1 MRRKYHRQGS
11 LFHVMP
17 RGAIGR
23 ELAAISE
30 IVDANPE
37 VLDRVHRDLVGTARA
52 DHGREGMTAE
62 QVLRAAIAKQGQNW
76 NYEELAFHLGDS
88 QVFRAFV
95 RLQVN
100 QFPARSALQ
109 ENIASITEGTWEE
122 IHRAFLGYAEEEG
135 IENGRRVR
143 IDTTAVATDIHAP
156 TDSTLLRDGVRIL
169 TRWLLEG
176 KALTPRPVYRVHD
189 HRRVVKKR
197 VLTIQ
202 NARSDEVRVRAYRA
216 LLRYV
221 ALVRGY
227 TIEAIG
233 VLGAWECERTIDTL
247 EARALAA
254 RMERALGILDRV
266 IDQTER
272 RVLRGE
278 KVPASEKVVSFFE
291 EHTDIIV
298 KDRRQ
303 THYGHKVCL
312 AGGASNLV
320 LDVTIERGN
329 PADSELFEPMVTRH
343 IAHYARAPRQLS
355 ADGGF
360 ASKENLRF
368 AKEQGVVDVCFAK
381 RRGLQV
387 ADMVRS
393 PWVYRTLKRFRAGIE
408 SSISALKRGFGM
420 DRCPWSGWAGF
431 QRYIW
436 SIVVSHNLFTLAR
449 IRLARAA

>member
-17 RGAIGR
+17 RSAIGR
-23 ELAAISE
+23 ELAAVSE
-30 IVDANPE
+30 IVDANPQ
-37 VLDRVHRDLVGTARA
+37 VLDRVYRDLVGTARE

-62 QVLRAAIAKQGQNW
+62 QVLRAAIVKQGQNL

-95 RLQVN
+95 RLRVN

-109 ENIASITEGTWEE
+109 ENIASITEATWEE
-122 IHRAFLGYAEEEG
+122 IHRVFLGYAEDEG
-135 IENGRRVR
+135 IEDGRRVR
-143 IDTTAVATDIHAP
+143 IDTTAVETDIHAP
-156 TDSTLLRDGVRIL
+156 TDATLLRDGVRIL
-169 TRWLLEG
+169 TRWLLDG
-176 KALTPRPVYRVHD
+176 KALCPRPVYRVRD

-202 NARSDEVRVRAYRA
+202 NARKSEVRVRAYRE

-221 ALVRGY
+221 QLVRGY
-227 TIEAIG
+227 TIEAID
-233 VLGAWECERTIDTL
+233 VLNPWECERSADTL
-247 EARALAA
+247 AAHTLAR
-254 RMERALGILDRV
+254 RMERALGMLDRV

-303 THYGHKVCL
+303 THYGHKICL
-312 AGGASNLV
+312 TGGASNLV
-320 LDVTIERGN
+320 LDVSIERGN
-329 PADSELFEPMVTRH
+329 PADSDLFAPMVTRH
-343 IAHYARAPRQLS
+343 AVHYGCVPRQIS

-360 ASKENLRF
+360 ASKENLRW
-368 AKEQGVVDVCFAK
+368 AKQQGIVDVCFAK
-381 RRGLQV
+381 RRGLPI

-393 PWVYRTLKRFRAGIE
+393 TRIYRTLKRFRAGIE
-408 SSISALKRGFGM
+408 STISALKRAFGM
-420 DRCPWSGWAGF
+420 DRCRWSGWAGF
-431 QRYIW
+431 QRYIR
-436 SIVVSHNLFTLAR
+436 SIVVSYNLFTLAR
-449 IRLARAA
+449 IQLARAG

>member
-1 MRRKYHRQGS
+1 MRRKYHRQRS

-17 RGAIGR
+17 RSAIGW
-23 ELAAISE
+23 ELAAVSE

-37 VLDRVHRDLVGTARA
+37 VLDRVYRDLVGAARE

-62 QVLRAAIAKQGQNW
+62 QVLRAAIVKQSQNL

-88 QVFRAFV
+88 QLFRAFV
-95 RLQVN
+95 RLRVN

-109 ENIASITEGTWEE
+109 ENIASITEATWEE
-122 IHRAFLGYAEEEG
+122 IHRVLLGYAQDEG
-135 IENGRRVR
+135 IEDGRRVR
-143 IDTTAVATDIHAP
+143 IDTTAVETDIHAP

-169 TRWLLEG
+169 TRWLLDG
-176 KALTPRPVYRVHD
+176 KALCPRPVYRVRD
-189 HRRVVKKR
+189 HRRGVKKR

-202 NARSDEVRVRAYRA
+202 NARKPEVRVRAYRE

-221 ALVRGY
+221 ELVRGY
-227 TIEAIG
+227 AIEAIG
-233 VLGAWECERTIDTL
+233 VLNTWPCERDPDTR
-247 EARALAA
+247 EARALAR

-278 KVPASEKVVSFFE
+278 QVPAAEKVVSFFE

-303 THYGHKVCL
+303 THYGHKICL
-312 AGGASNLV
+312 TGGASNLV
-320 LDVTIERGN
+320 LDVSIERGN
-329 PADSELFEPMVTRH
+329 PADSDLFAPMLARH
-343 IAHYARAPRQLS
+343 AAHYGCAPRQIS

-360 ASKENLRF
+360 ASKQNLRW

-381 RRGLQV
+381 RRGLKI

-393 PWVYRTLKRFRAGIE
+393 TWIYRSLKRFRAGIE
-408 SSISALKRGFGM
+408 STLSALKRAFGM

-449 IRLARAA
+449 VQWARAH